1 MMLFVRKGNGWI
13 GSLALAFCLV
23 LLMALP
29 IHAAQG
35 GNQTIQPA
43 TDNATAQD
51 TGSAAIAPPAPGTE
65 QKAAAEATAT
75 PEKEA
80 EAEKVITAKRQKV
93 LKALTKKEFSYIPEN
108 MVDPFISFVVAM
120 STSSEAPRPREEE
133 EEATGP
139 PKPQMPLTPLQKMA
153 VGQIERGFKAVIWG
167 GMGMRA
173 LIEDDAGKGYIVG
186 VGTPLGG
193 NNGIITDIQNDRLVI
208 QQELWD
214 ANLKQMIPRSVEVR
228 LTKAGEQK

>member
-1 MMLFVRKGNGWI
+1 MMLFVQKGNGWI

-23 LLMALP
+23 LMMAMP

-35 GNQTIQPA
+35 GNQTTQAA

-51 TGSAAIAPPAPGTE
+51 TGSTAVTPPATGTD
-65 QKAAAEATAT
+65 QKAAAS
-75 PEKEA
+75 EKEA
-80 EAEKVITAKRQKV
+80 EVEKVIMAKRQKV
-93 LKALTKKEFSYIPEN
+93 LKALNMKEFSYTPEN
-108 MVDPFISFVVAM
+108 MIDPFISFVVAM
-120 STSSEAPRPREEE
+120 STPSEAPRTREEE
-133 EEATGP
+133 EDVGP

-153 VGQIERGFKAVIWG
+153 TGQIERGFKAVIWG
-167 GMGMRA
+167 DMGMRA

-214 ANLKQMIPRSVEVR
+214 ANLKQMVPRSVEFK
-228 LTKAGEQK
+228 LTKAGEQKK

>member
-1 MMLFVRKGNGWI
+1 MMLFVQKGNGWI

-35 GNQTIQPA
+35 GNQTTQAA
-43 TDNATAQD
+43 TDNATVQD
-51 TGSAAIAPPAPGTE
+51 TGSAAVSPPPTGTG
-65 QKAAAEATAT
+65 QKAAT

-80 EAEKVITAKRQKV
+80 ETEKVTVAKRQKV
-93 LKALTKKEFSYIPEN
+93 LKALTKKEFSYTPEN

-120 STSSEAPRPREEE
+120 STPSEAPRPREEE
-133 EEATGP
+133 EEAGP
-139 PKPQMPLTPLQKMA
+139 PTPQLPLTPLQKMA
-153 VGQIERGFKAVIWG
+153 VGQIERGFKAVLWG
-167 GMGMRA
+167 DMGMRA

-214 ANLKQMIPRSVEVR
+214 GNLKQMIPRSVEVK

>member
-1 MMLFVRKGNGWI
+1 MMLFVQKGNGWI

-23 LLMALP
+23 LLMAMP

-35 GNQTIQPA
+35 GNQTTQTA
-43 TDNATAQD
+43 ADNATAQD
-51 TGSAAIAPPAPGTE
+51 KGSAAVSPAATGTE
-65 QKAAAEATAT
+65 QKAASEAAT

-80 EAEKVITAKRQKV
+80 EGEKVIMAKRQKV
-93 LKALTKKEFSYIPEN
+93 LKALTKKEFSYTPEN

-120 STSSEAPRPREEE
+120 STPSEAPRPREEE
-133 EEATGP
+133 EEAGP
-139 PKPQMPLTPLQKMA
+139 PTPQLPLTPLQKMA
-153 VGQIERGFKAVIWG
+153 VGQIERGFKAVLWG
-167 GMGMRA
+167 DMGMRA

-214 ANLKQMIPRSVEVR
+214 GNLKQMIPRSVEVK